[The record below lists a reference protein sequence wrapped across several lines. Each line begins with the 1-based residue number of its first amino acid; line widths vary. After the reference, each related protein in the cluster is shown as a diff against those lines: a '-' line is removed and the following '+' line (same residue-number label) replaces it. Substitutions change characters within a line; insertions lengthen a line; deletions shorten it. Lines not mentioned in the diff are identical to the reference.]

1 LVTGFGLGAEGLG
14 VEELGAEELGAEE
27 LGAEELGDELAATMW
42 GRRVTARPALP
53 AAACRKSRRVE
64 SGMACVFPAE
74 GVSGRRR
81 ECAA

>member
-1 LVTGFGLGAEGLG
+1 MVTGFG
-14 VEELGAEELGAEE
+14 LGAEE

-53 AAACRKSRRVE
+53 AAAWRKSRRVE
-64 SGMACVFPAE
+64 SGMAWVFPAE
-74 GVSGRRR
+74 WVSGCRR

>member
-1 LVTGFGLGAEGLG
+1 MVTGFG
-14 VEELGAEELGAEE
+14 

-74 GVSGRRR
+74 GVSGCRR